1 MKVLFL
7 NHYAGVFGGVE
18 SYVRR
23 AAAGLSERG
32 VECVLGRIEDR
43 GDNVDRYLEPF
54 ASAFKR
60 SDEAGLAAEAER
72 LAPDV
77 IFLHKLM
84 SIRDFLPLLGKVR
97 IIRYIHD
104 HDLTCPRRHKYYAW
118 NGRACGRAA
127 GCLCWLDAGFIERRG
142 RGIGFKSPAAFFGEL
157 EANRR
162 LDLLLA
168 GSRAM
173 RDELVMNGFDPA
185 RVAILPPSTPPAAA
199 SAAAMSA
206 APAPTAT
213 AAAPRS
219 VAARSILYVGQLI
232 RGKGV
237 DLLLEAAALLIKEKP
252 ELRFVIAGSGNAGQS
267 LRRKADEL
275 GIGGAVRFAG
285 QVGDAELD
293 AFYADAALLAVPSR
307 WPEPFGM
314 VGLEAM
320 RRGLPVVGF
329 AVGGIPDWLEDGV
342 TGILAEPGDPRSLAD
357 AMARLVD
364 DPALAS
370 ALGEAGEL
378 KAEREFAFADS
389 MEKLLAYLAG
399 RTP

>member
-32 VECVLGRIEDR
+32 VECILGRIEDR
-43 GDNVDRYLEPF
+43 GEGVDRYLEPF

-77 IFLHKLM
+77 IFLHKLR
-84 SIRDFLPLLGKVR
+84 SVRDFLPLLGKIRIVR
-97 IIRYIHD
+97 YVHD

-118 NGRACGRAA
+118 NGHACYRAA
-127 GCLCWLDAGFIERRG
+127 SGFCWLDAGFVERRG
-142 RGIGFKSPAAFFGEL
+142 RGIGFKPASAFFGEL

-162 LDLLLA
+162 LDLALV

-173 RDELVMNGFDPA
+173 RYELVMNGFNPS
-185 RVAILPPSTPPAAA
+185 RVAILPPSTPPAAKAAQILDPQRVKA
-199 SAAAMSA
+199 S
-206 APAPTAT
+206 
-213 AAAPRS
+213 
-219 VAARSILYVGQLI
+219 SILYVGQLI

-237 DLLLEAAALLIKEKP
+237 DLMLEAAALMLKERP
-252 ELRFVIAGSGNAGQS
+252 LLRFVVAGSGNADS
-267 LRRKADEL
+267 ALRKKAREL
-275 GIGGAVRFAG
+275 GIDEAVRFAG
-285 QVGDAELD
+285 QVDDAELEVL
-293 AFYADAALLAVPSR
+293 YADAALLAVPSR

-320 RRGLPVVGF
+320 RHGLPVVGF
-329 AVGGIPDWLEDGV
+329 AVGGIPDWLEDGL
-342 TGILAEPGDPRSLAD
+342 TGILAKPGNPRSLAN
-357 AMARLVD
+357 AMARIMD
-364 DPALAS
+364 NPALAF
-370 ALGEAGEL
+370 AFGEAGRL
-378 KAEREFAFADS
+378 KAEKEFSFADS
-389 MEKLLAYLAG
+389 MEKLDAYLAG
-399 RTP
+399 RKP